1 MGLKY
6 NKNDGQLFIS
16 AMNHNV
22 SSANE
27 IVSRLNDGSDHLIS
41 MVNGGSA
48 QLSGKAYNAVG
59 TLFTSLVKPVLSKL
73 ESATEDIKSDIQVF
87 QSQSSTFNAFNDTI
101 YDEEKLN
108 HLKEI
113 KRQQQATV
121 VTQIGM
127 FNNSLLGDLAKNV
140 AESLFYEGKRL
151 ENVVEHYANE
161 IKEIDDKLRILHE
174 FSSSTSHLFQDSL
187 TVFQSAMQGVKSLN
201 QGRFDSNGNFS
212 MPAGSDMS
220 WYKTLINQKLDSAL
234 VSDDE
239 AEREELLKALDVN
252 GLADKDRDKYESSVS
267 DILKT
272 LQKQGWT
279 KEGLEAYL
287 KTLAT
292 INSNSHSA
300 GDVFPVDSLIENAQ
314 LMKFLLDNASHLDVS
329 KYIEKGWEWEKTN
342 TYYFINGEPNFVL
355 TQLGAYLPNFN
366 VTKQASPEEMASV
379 SKVVEDKVVAPGESQ
394 ALLIA
399 DTILEESELLKITDS
414 EVFIKALGDKTFTE
428 NTNFVYNFTSETKG
442 YSAAKKEFDSM
453 NLSNIKI
460 YNQGTD
466 KETIVG
472 KLSNGDTVNLHTSST
487 KRIGEPPSIEIYD
500 PIIEKKIKIRY

>member
-27 IVSRLNDGSDHLIS
+27 IVSRLKDGSDHLIS

-48 QLSGKAYNAVG
+48 QLSGQAYNAVG

-73 ESATEDIKSDIQVF
+73 QSATEDIKNDIQVF
-87 QSQSSTFNAFNDTI
+87 QSQSSAFNAFNDTI

-127 FNNSLLGDLAKNV
+127 FNNTLLGDLAKNV
-140 AESLFYEGKRL
+140 AEELFYEGKRL
-151 ENVVEHYANE
+151 ENVAEHYANE

-187 TVFQSAMQGVKSLN
+187 TVFQSAMQGVKALN

-212 MPAGSDMS
+212 IPSSSSMS
-220 WYKTLINQKLDSAL
+220 WYKTLTNQKLDSAL

-239 AEREELLKALDVN
+239 AEREELLKALDVK
-252 GLADKDRDKYESSVS
+252 GLTDEDRNKYESSVS
-267 DILKT
+267 DIIKT
-272 LQKQGWT
+272 LQSQGWT

-300 GDVFPVDSLIENAQ
+300 GDVFPIESYIENAQ

-329 KYIEKGWEWEKTN
+329 KYVEKGWEWEKTN
-342 TYYFINGEPNFVL
+342 TYYFVNGEPNFVL
-355 TQLGAYLPNFN
+355 TQLGGYLPNFK

-379 SKVVEDKVVAPGESQ
+379 SKVQEDVVVNPAESG
-394 ALLIA
+394 ALLVA
-399 DTILEESELLKITDS
+399 NTVLEEEELLKMTNS
-414 EVFIKALGDKTFTE
+414 EKFVEVLENKVYTNTSGSLYHFRSDIKGFE
-428 NTNFVYNFTSETKG
+428 E
-442 YSAAKKEFDSM
+442 AKKEFDSM
-453 NLSNIKI
+453 NLANVRT
-460 YNQGTD
+460 YPNGTIAG
-466 KETIVG
+466 E
-472 KLSNGDTVNLHTSST
+472 LSNGDTVNLHPGKSV
-487 KRIGEPPSIEIYD
+487 GGAPSIEIQD
-500 PIIEKKIKIRY
+500 AVNTKINIKIRY

>member
-16 AMNHNV
+16 TMNHNV

-27 IVSRLNDGSDHLIS
+27 IVSRLKDGSDHLIS

-73 ESATEDIKSDIQVF
+73 ESATEDIKNDIQVF
-87 QSQSSTFNAFNDTI
+87 QSQSSAFNAFNDTI

-113 KRQQQATV
+113 KQQQQATV

-127 FNNSLLGDLAKNV
+127 FNNTLLGDLAKNV
-140 AESLFYEGKRL
+140 AEALFYEGKRL
-151 ENVVEHYANE
+151 ENVAEHFANE

-187 TVFQSAMQGVKSLN
+187 TVFQSAMQGVKALN
-201 QGRFDSNGNFS
+201 QGRFDSNGKFS
-212 MPAGSDMS
+212 MPADSDMS
-220 WYKTLINQKLDSAL
+220 WYKTLTNQKLDSAL

-239 AEREELLKALDVN
+239 AEREELLKGLDVK
-252 GLADKDRDKYESSVS
+252 GLTDKDRDKYELSVS

-300 GDVFPVDSLIENAQ
+300 GDVFPIDSLIENAQ
-314 LMKFLLDNASHLDVS
+314 LMKFLLDNAGHLDVS

-355 TQLGAYLPNFN
+355 TQLGGYLPSFK
-366 VTKQASPEEMASV
+366 VSKQASPEEMASV
-379 SKVVEDKVVAPGESQ
+379 SKVQENVVVNPAESG
-394 ALLIA
+394 AVLAIEG
-399 DTILEESELLKITDS
+399 ISELSELEKITDS
-414 EVFIKALGDKTFTE
+414 KEFIGVLKSKVF
-428 NTNFVYNFTSETKG
+428 TNPKGSLYNFNSTVRGVE
-442 YSAAKKEFDSM
+442 AAKKDFDSL
-453 NLSNIKI
+453 NLLNVRT
-460 YNQGTD
+460 YPNG
-466 KETIVG
+466 TIVG
-472 KLSNGDTVNLHTSST
+472 ELPNGDIVNLHPGSSV
-487 KRIGEPPSIEIYD
+487 GGAPSLEIQSSVD
-500 PIIEKKIKIRY
+500 KSINIKVRY

>member
-27 IVSRLNDGSDHLIS
+27 IVSRLKDGSDHLVI
-41 MVNGGSA
+41 MINGGSA
-48 QLSGKAYNAVG
+48 QLSGKAYNAIG
-59 TLFTSLVKPVLSKL
+59 TLFTSLVQPVLSKL
-73 ESATEDIKSDIQVF
+73 ESATEDIKNDIQVF
-87 QSQSSTFNAFNDTI
+87 QSQSSAFNAFNDTI

-108 HLKEI
+108 RLKEI

-140 AESLFYEGKRL
+140 AEELFYEGKRL
-151 ENVVEHYANE
+151 ENVAEHYTNE

-187 TVFQSAMQGVKSLN
+187 IVFQSAMQGVKSLN

-220 WYKTLINQKLDSAL
+220 WYKTLTNQKLDSAL

-239 AEREELLKALDVN
+239 AEREELLKELDVK
-252 GLADKDRDKYESSVS
+252 GLTDKDRDKYEASVS
-267 DILKT
+267 NIIKA
-272 LQKQGWT
+272 LQEQGWT

-300 GDVFPVDSLIENAQ
+300 GDIFSIESYIENAQ
-314 LMKFLLDNASHLDVS
+314 LMKFLLDNASHLNVS
-329 KYIEKGWEWEKTN
+329 KYVVKGWEWEKTN
-342 TYYFINGEPNFVL
+342 TYYFINGKPNFVL
-355 TQLGAYLPNFN
+355 TELGAYLPNFD

-379 SKVVEDKVVAPGESQ
+379 SKVLEDKVVTPQNGVLYTAELVEELAKSGVKYNADDVIMISKNYSGKLMWMEEGNTS
-394 ALLIA
+394 AGLEHIINGKAKNFLDRGISEENIA
-399 DTILEESELLKITDS
+399 
-414 EVFIKALGDKTFTE
+414 
-428 NTNFVYNFTSETKG
+428 NF
-442 YSAAKKEFDSM
+442 
-453 NLSNIKI
+453 L
-460 YNQGTD
+460 
-466 KETIVG
+466 KETIETNPYKTG
-472 KLSNGDTVNLHTSST
+472 KNAAGPFAEYTMNGKNYRVAYGTNGYIVSF
-487 KRIGEPPSIEIYD
+487 Y
-500 PIIEKKIKIRY
+500 PI